1 MAAVTRIHMIITSVD
16 FDGWIK
22 PVPGGSF
29 QGDDLSEVRE
39 KAQEFKRLLLEEW
52 PGLKPEQV
60 ILQESFF
67 AMRHNRPDL
76 RGVIEG
82 QED

>member
-1 MAAVTRIHMIITSVD
+1 MAKVKRLHMIITSVD

-29 QGDDLSEVRE
+29 QGDDLSEIRE
-39 KAQEFKRLLLEEW
+39 KAHNFKKQLLEKW
-52 PGLKPEQV
+52 PDLRPEQV
-60 ILQESFF
+60 VTQETFF
-67 AMRHNRPDL
+67 AMRDNMPELH
-76 RGVIEG
+76 GVIEG

>member
-1 MAAVTRIHMIITSVD
+1 MAKVKRLHMIITSVD

-29 QGDDLSEVRE
+29 QGDDLSEIRE
-39 KAQEFKRLLLEEW
+39 KAQNFKKELLEQW
-52 PGLKPEQV
+52 PDLKPEQV
-60 ILQESFF
+60 VMQETFF
-67 AMRHNRPDL
+67 AMRENMPEL

-82 QED
+82 QEN

>member
-1 MAAVTRIHMIITSVD
+1 MARVKRLHMIITSVD

-29 QGDDLSEVRE
+29 QGDDLSEIRE
-39 KAQEFKRLLLEEW
+39 KAQNFKKELLKEW
-52 PGLKPEQV
+52 PDLRPEQV
-60 ILQESFF
+60 VTQETFF
-67 AMRHNRPDL
+67 AMRENMPEL